1 VGPVAN
7 HHRLPDS
14 APSFLPEQYREIVD
28 MVADASDANRLQIP
42 NPAIR
47 ITRIDKLEASYRM
60 WNAFPRN
67 AAVHKY
73 LG

>member
-1 VGPVAN
+1 
-7 HHRLPDS
+7 
-14 APSFLPEQYREIVD
+14 